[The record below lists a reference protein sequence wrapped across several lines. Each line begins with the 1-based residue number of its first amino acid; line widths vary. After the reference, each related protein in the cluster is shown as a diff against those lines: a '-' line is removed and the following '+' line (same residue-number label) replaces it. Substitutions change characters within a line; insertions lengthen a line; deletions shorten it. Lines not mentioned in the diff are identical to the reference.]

1 MSHHD
6 PSSESRDP
14 LLESGPASPLP
25 QDEFPEY
32 PLATVVEPQADG
44 SRRCIFYP
52 EDAEDEAA
60 AESSWLATD
69 HDLVVSVAQWR

>member
-1 MSHHD
+1 MSND

-14 LLESGPASPLP
+14 LIERGPTSPLP

-32 PLATVVEPQADG
+32 PLSTVVEPRPDG

-52 EDAEDEAA
+52 KEEDESA
-60 AESSWLATD
+60 AETCWLAVD
-69 HDLVVSVAQWR
+69 HELVVSVAQWR

>member
-1 MSHHD
+1 MSHE
-6 PSSESRDP
+6 PPSESRDP

-25 QDEFPEY
+25 QDEFPKY
-32 PLATVVEPQADG
+32 PLSTVVEPQADG

-52 EDAEDEAA
+52 DEEDEAV
-60 AESSWLATD
+60 AETCWLATD